1 MDSFEPDMGA
11 TNTKQMKFATSYP
24 EGEGPNMNSKS
35 QHQGLQ
41 QGHKSWDIGQSQ
53 NLRCHEK
60 HNEQTPAATDSRENL
75 WRKSKEERQ
84 SDEEE
89 EQQSFETGYQTDIK
103 GGVWV
108 DCGLQDFGWS
118 REEHHYTT
126 SDAGEEEEEEKLPF
140 QVRRILPVQV
150 DHELPMQVSRKLP
163 MQVDQ
168 DLPIQVRK
176 ILPMQVGRR
185 GTIQ

>member
-1 MDSFEPDMGA
+1 MGA
-11 TNTKQMKFATSYP
+11 TNTKQMKFATSWP

-53 NLRCHEK
+53 NLRYHEK
-60 HNEQTPAATDSRENL
+60 HNDQTPAATDSRENL
-75 WRKSKEERQ
+75 WRKSKEERHN
-84 SDEEE
+84 DEGE
-89 EQQSFETGYQTDIK
+89 EQESFETGFQTDIK
-103 GGVWV
+103 LRVWV

-118 REEHHYTT
+118 REEHHHT
-126 SDAGEEEEEEKLPF
+126 SGSGAEEEEEEKLPF

-150 DHELPMQVSRKLP
+150 DQKLPMQVSRKLP

-176 ILPMQVGRR
+176 KLPMQVE
-185 GTIQ
+185 TNSIYLKQIILM